1 MRYFLKKDKSVLLL
15 SMMLLYPAIGNYI
28 WKVFS
33 FLIPINFNLFTFFV
47 WLIVLI
53 CCIPFII
60 KSIKWTH
67 MLFYVLISFV
77 FVLFWYFTDYDA
89 FDYIALCNVIFF
101 TIPAFFIGLSININD
116 KTFKPL
122 YFLSI
127 FVLFASIIYSFYYLS
142 DRELSTDNMDYA
154 YKVLPSVLIIA
165 SSLFIYK
172 KKFWNIILL
181 LISLFFLIALGT
193 RGPILCLIIFILI
206 MFWKKNGFTKLF
218 IYISFL
224 SIVAFIVLWSPLYE
238 ILILKISEFLE
249 NLGFSSRVLEMLIQ
263 KKLSE
268 GNGRD
273 AIKDKLWM
281 LIKEYP
287 ILIRGPFSDREATK
301 NFYDPN
307 YFIRYENGT
316 YAHNIILEFI
326 FDFGIIIG
334 ILLLI
339 IILFYTL
346 KLVLKVEKDSF
357 YIVGIVICCSLIHL
371 LISGSYLTSSLFF
384 MLIGLQFNKKLINK
398 RKKELI
404 I

>member
-1 MRYFLKKDKSVLLL
+1 MRYFLKKDKSVWLL
-15 SMMLLYPAIGNYI
+15 SMILLYPAIGNYI

-77 FVLFWYFTDYDA
+77 FVLFWYFTDYDS

-193 RGPILCLIIFILI
+193 RGPILCLIIFTLI

-224 SIVAFIVLWSPLYE
+224 SLVAFIVLWSPLYE
-238 ILILKISEFLE
+238 IIILNISEFLE

-273 AIKDKLWM
+273 AIKDKLLT
-281 LIKEYP
+281 LIKENP
-287 ILIRGPFSDREATK
+287 ILIRGPFSDRQATI
-301 NFYDPN
+301 NFYDPD
-307 YFIRYENGT
+307 YFTRYKNGT

-326 FDFGIIIG
+326 FDYGIIVG
-334 ILLLI
+334 VLLLF
-339 IILFYTL
+339 IILFYTIR
-346 KLVLKVEKDSF
+346 LVARSDKSSF
-357 YIVGIVICCSLIHL
+357 YIVGIVICCSLVHL